1 MSPFACRSLA
11 CFWVLRFSLA
21 LSRLASSD
29 FTNLPFFLC
38 LLSFLSFPSH
48 LLAPLFVSED
58 IPLLLQPRSWV
69 ALLTGL
75 DCYRFSSI
83 AVCLSYWPQ
92 LQITPFPLLA
102 FHWRLFSYLQIVLP
116 LLPHLTACCPRLHL
130 LLIVPT
136 LLPALQCSLF
146 FPFAF
151 RSTSFSP
158 SPHTW

>member
-1 MSPFACRSLA
+1 MLVVHWLA
-11 CFWVLRFSLA
+11 FGCCA
-21 LSRLASSD
+21 SRLLSHDLRLVISLLYLSFCVSS
-29 FTNLPFFLC
+29 P
-38 LLSFLSFPSH
+38 FLSFPSH

-58 IPLLLQPRSWV
+58 IPLLLEPRLWV

-116 LLPHLTACCPRLHL
+116 LLPCLTACCPRLHL
-130 LLIVPT
+130 LLIVPA
-136 LLPALQCSLF
+136 LLPALQCSLS
-146 FPFAF
+146 FPFTF